1 MRQLALVSRRSSLKV
16 TAVLAASAVVALLAA
31 CAQSPVDDDQ
41 GGATAETNKAEPEG
55 ESARLPPSNPPA
67 SQSDA
72 GSDPKPAKDAG
83 STQPKDASTP
93 PPADSGSG
101 GTGGSCDPNDAT
113 YLIKALA
120 EINKSTPRTCGLM
133 GGTCKASECCFDVYG
148 VCVDK

>member
-41 GGATAETNKAEPEG
+41 GGATAETNKAEPE

-83 STQPKDASTP
+83 TTQPKDASTP

-101 GTGGSCDPNDAT
+101 GTGGSCDPNDAA

-120 EINKSTPRTCGLM
+120 EINKSTPRTCGLL